1 MTTTLDEY
9 RQLANMSLRGAC
21 PRCNGF
27 GFFHTAIDKHDRPTT
42 QRCKKC
48 IDCSVCDGS
57 GVTVGVIGCKK
68 CQGRGF
74 SHSPRAARLHTLPDQ
89 MRCFDCEECKECKGD
104 GVIDPKRFQELRRAS
119 LSTKQIP
126 SAQIHAMASTT
137 SLNSTS
143 VAIASSGVNTPIG
156 SMGGTTHSVNST
168 GISSQGS
175 FQNSHSNR
183 SSVYNTQSDSLSLP
197 PMVPDLSLLGPLGTN
212 HLAVIPNMIHPHM
225 AGIFGVPIDQ
235 TIFDAMMSAS
245 MILSENVP
253 LSIQGGSTVGV
264 SAATRKALLADQ
276 TSGPCPR
283 CDGNGFRHDSSAK
296 HDTKKKQEKCK
307 HCTPCKACSSSGRI
321 TGQKAC
327 DTCATKGFIHGATE
341 RDHDVPPH
349 LRCFFCKDCPT
360 CRGVGLVKIG
370 ASNAPAASGQHV
382 RAMLRRP
389 EDRIS
394 HIRDSQIRS
403 GMFVGLKVRI
413 QMPDSMTVEGIV
425 SAVEPTTHRLSLTQV
440 TLFIYGIQQQH
451 PQYSVLGKDILSLE
465 IVDQQ
470 QSIQQTR
477 FPVHRQSHSSIPE
490 EQSSPTQEKPQGPL
504 LAKFS
509 ERQDSNESISD
520 KQQPKQQLKRQP
532 SIIKIPSQL
541 IPPHLLQYQPSTIPD
556 PSTKIHPRFTPS
568 ENSQASVNKPR
579 RISADILSTTLS
591 NMSSGSGSKSIQE
604 SNDSCQASSPFTHLQ
619 HRHSFHHIGH
629 NSPLHRQ
636 EQPNQKTQTWHTLSP
651 DAIKQE
657 SHLTGQQQQHGI
669 SLDHTQQLHD
679 DRLLGQTHQQNA
691 SSKGDST
698 AFGMNLT
705 DLSKDFNFE
714 ASLSQFDKSRLF
726 AEMKIR
732 DTASPE
738 TRLVGHHRWQSGKYV
753 SGDGTGV
760 YPFEASSADKNAFK
774 NKPTK
779 MALNRE
785 SVLDAELQDE
795 AGNDAEYEESG
806 LESDAAEVF
815 IQRPASQGGTGIHT
829 HPGQRL
835 STDPYEPVYAEAVD
849 TNYTGGYNRTT
860 GMQGGGPGLGRI
872 SQLLAEPSSP
882 RILRDGMADSPGGK
896 RIHFETISGI
906 YVPTATPLEMM
917 DIERIAVGETGPND
931 EQMVENGGRG
941 AAMIVMQA
949 LGGDRRMS
957 TRNHNS
963 KPFVVVLAGNNKTGA
978 YGIAAARHLANHEC
992 RVLVCSAT
1000 HDVDLVNMIAFQQ
1013 KIFLPTG
1020 GSIIKSPDHLPSLSE
1035 DLVDIIIDALLGSHQ
1050 TLLDIPIEQDRQAI
1064 VQMIQ
1069 WANISKSTSAHTS
1082 PTASYPPILSIDMP
1096 SGINAAL
1103 GYPTSPSY
1111 FIRPKWTVAM
1121 GLAKTGHLRSREYHG
1136 DLFLADIGIPRT
1148 VIQRIPKL
1156 GGNVMLRNSI
1166 NRRAGKGGIKNGGGG
1181 IKRYSPPFGDK
1192 YLVGLVC
1199 VENGSTLG
1207 DGDD

>member
-1 MTTTLDEY
+1 M
-9 RQLANMSLRGAC
+9 
-21 PRCNGF
+21 
-27 GFFHTAIDKHDRPTT
+27 
-42 QRCKKC
+42 
-48 IDCSVCDGS
+48 
-57 GVTVGVIGCKK
+57 
-68 CQGRGF
+68 
-74 SHSPRAARLHTLPDQ
+74 AALP
-89 MRCFDCEECKECKGD
+89 
-104 GVIDPKRFQELRRAS
+104 
-119 LSTKQIP
+119 
-126 SAQIHAMASTT
+126 
-137 SLNSTS
+137 
-143 VAIASSGVNTPIG
+143 
-156 SMGGTTHSVNST
+156 
-168 GISSQGS
+168 
-175 FQNSHSNR
+175 
-183 SSVYNTQSDSLSLP
+183 
-197 PMVPDLSLLGPLGTN
+197 
-212 HLAVIPNMIHPHM
+212 
-225 AGIFGVPIDQ
+225 
-235 TIFDAMMSAS
+235 
-245 MILSENVP
+245 NV
-253 LSIQGGSTVGV
+253 
-264 SAATRKALLADQ
+264 
-276 TSGPCPR
+276 
-283 CDGNGFRHDSSAK
+283 
-296 HDTKKKQEKCK
+296 
-307 HCTPCKACSSSGRI
+307 
-321 TGQKAC
+321 
-327 DTCATKGFIHGATE
+327 
-341 RDHDVPPH
+341 
-349 LRCFFCKDCPT
+349 
-360 CRGVGLVKIG
+360 
-370 ASNAPAASGQHV
+370 
-382 RAMLRRP
+382 
-389 EDRIS
+389 
-394 HIRDSQIRS
+394 

-425 SAVEPTTHRLSLTQV
+425 SAVEPTTHRLSLTQGRV
-440 TLFIYGIQQQH
+440 TQVFQR
-451 PQYSVLGKDILSLE
+451 S
-465 IVDQQ
+465 
-470 QSIQQTR
+470 
-477 FPVHRQSHSSIPE
+477 SHH
-490 EQSSPTQEKPQGPL
+490 QLREKPQGPL

-591 NMSSGSGSKSIQE
+591 NMSS
-604 SNDSCQASSPFTHLQ
+604 
-619 HRHSFHHIGH
+619 
-629 NSPLHRQ
+629 
-636 EQPNQKTQTWHTLSP
+636 EQPNQKLRPGIHFP

-679 DRLLGQTHQQNA
+679 DCLLGQTHQQNA

-753 SGDGTGV
+753 SGD
-760 YPFEASSADKNAFK
+760 
-774 NKPTK
+774 
-779 MALNRE
+779 
-785 SVLDAELQDE
+785 
-795 AGNDAEYEESG
+795 EYEESG

-917 DIERIAVGETGPND
+917 DIERIA
-931 EQMVENGGRG
+931 
-941 AAMIVMQA
+941 AMIVMQA

-992 RVLVCSAT
+992 RVLVCST